1 MLDPQ
6 WKEQRQK
13 SDARQ
18 ATTTLSTLDIA
29 ANLKRLASQ
38 RSDVSGAVAGQPVLN
53 EDDTARRKRV
63 AVGAQDGQGGG
74 SEPGRGRENVV
85 AGGREGLNIEEQI
98 RHIHQKFRG

>member
-29 ANLKRLASQ
+29 ANLKMDKVEDRSQ
-38 RSDVSGAVAGQPVLN
+38 EGAGKMLSLVD
-53 EDDTARRKRV
+53 ERD
-63 AVGAQDGQGGG
+63 
-74 SEPGRGRENVV
+74 
-85 AGGREGLNIEEQI
+85 
-98 RHIHQKFRG
+98 